1 MHRSI
6 FRTLI
11 LSFTLV
17 TISVACEENLLNHS
31 FKRLA
36 SDERI
41 NLCTEYNDKV
51 VLIVNTASKCGLT
64 RQYEGL
70 ERLYQEYADA
80 GLVVLGFPSNDF
92 FGQEPGN
99 EQEIQD
105 FCRLTYGVKFPMLAK
120 TVVKGDQAHAFF
132 KDLKKKSGTYPKWN
146 FHKYLISRDGQYIDT
161 FGPRTRPY
169 DDELISAIET
179 ALAE

>member
-92 FGQEPGN
+92 FGKNQATN
-99 EQEIQD
+99 K
-105 FCRLTYGVKFPMLAK
+105 KFRIFA
-120 TVVKGDQAHAFF
+120 D
-132 KDLKKKSGTYPKWN
+132 
-146 FHKYLISRDGQYIDT
+146 
-161 FGPRTRPY
+161 
-169 DDELISAIET
+169 
-179 ALAE
+179 